1 MSTIVTFFAAP
12 DDASAALVVETGP
25 GRAFASLGFGN
36 FDPEEAVVEWESLLS
51 DGSVDDLVEA
61 GEPRIVAGADDDGGA
76 VVFAL
81 SDRLVDALAEAE
93 PSRLQETAVRWAG
106 LRAEDGEDGE
116 AIDPD
121 VARDMVTALGALAR
135 RTGELDH
142 GLYCWV
148 A

>member
-36 FDPEEAVVEWESLLS
+36 FDLEEAVVEWESFLS

-81 SDRLVDALAEAE
+81 SDRLVDALSEAE
-93 PSRLQETAVRWAG
+93 PSRLQETAVQWAG
-106 LRAEDGEDGE
+106 LRAEDGEV
-116 AIDPD
+116 IDPD
-121 VARDMVTALGALAR
+121 VAREMVTALGALAR